1 MYIRLTGTGNA
12 PQIPV
17 YGCYCKSCS
26 RARVDENYRRRP
38 ASAEIQTSAGRFLLD
53 AGRTDL
59 ADWADPK
66 TLKGVILTHYH
77 MDHVAGLFHLRWGV
91 AGSIPVFGPSD
102 PNGCDDLYAH
112 PGCLDFTHTL
122 EPYRERR
129 LCEEMTIIPVPIKHS
144 KMTFG
149 YIIKGRR
156 EVVVYLSDCDG
167 IGPESASVIRES
179 MPKVVIVDCSFPPEV
194 GRNHLSLD
202 RALPLLDELG
212 AQWLYLTHIGHDLE
226 NYLLSHPLPEDG
238 RILLARDGLTLN
250 ID

>member
-1 MYIRLTGTGNA
+1 
-12 PQIPV
+12 
-17 YGCYCKSCS
+17 
-26 RARVDENYRRRP
+26 
-38 ASAEIQTSAGRFLLD
+38 
-53 AGRTDL
+53 
-59 ADWADPK
+59 
-66 TLKGVILTHYH
+66 
-77 MDHVAGLFHLRWGV
+77 
-91 AGSIPVFGPSD
+91 
-102 PNGCDDLYAH
+102 
-112 PGCLDFTHTL
+112 
-122 EPYRERR
+122 
-129 LCEEMTIIPVPIKHS
+129 
-144 KMTFG
+144 MTFG